1 MQNGKSLLLS
11 VIVTCLSATPISV
24 LAASADDMTMVKSSD
39 LINVSQDI
47 RIIQRK
53 LQAAGFQPGSVDGIF
68 GPRTSRAISHYQ
80 KKHGLPQ
87 SGYPDQR
94 FLEDLLKRVPDK
106 PK

>member
-1 MQNGKSLLLS
+1 MRNSKSLLLS
-11 VIVTCLSATPISV
+11 VIVTCLSAIPASV
-24 LAASADDMTMVKSSD
+24 LSAPAADLTAVKSTD
-39 LINVSQDI
+39 LIKVSQHI

-87 SGYPDQR
+87 SGYPDKR
-94 FLEDLLKRVPDK
+94 FLEDLHRRVPDK